1 MLENAKKKGFFFFTW
16 NKKRKKQIKR
26 QLDLINFNSFLI
38 LVLLSFLNRRFYF
51 QLYDS

>member
-1 MLENAKKKGFFFFTW
+1 MLENAEKKRKKNTW
-16 NKKRKKQIKR
+16 NKKKKKKIKR